1 MKVGIA
7 TIVALVNNGLLNT
20 TEHDVP
26 VADAYK
32 ASKFRREL
40 KKAFDEVV
48 EREKALAETAGLDL
62 NGMDKA
68 SEEAK
73 AKAKFQDLRAEMF
86 KDEIELNVKPMPY
99 GSFHALAKENRQTP
113 VQIPGADGKS
123 VTINVDPFRNCEDL
137 LEGLLWSAPE
147 EE

>member
-1 MKVGIA
+1 MKVAIS
-7 TIVALVNNGLLNT
+7 TVIALVNNGLLNT

-40 KKAFDEVV
+40 KKAFDEIV
-48 EREKALAETAGLDL
+48 EREKALAETAGIDI
-62 NGMDKA
+62 NEMDKA
-68 SEEAK
+68 SDE

-99 GSFHALAKENRQTP
+99 ESFHALAKENRQTP
-113 VQIPGADGKS
+113 IQLPGAEGK
-123 VTINVDPFRNCEDL
+123 TITVDPFRNCEDI
-137 LEGLLWSAPE
+137 LEGILWVAPE
-147 EE
+147 EEE

>member
-1 MKVGIA
+1 MKVAIS
-7 TIVALVNNGLLNT
+7 TIIALVNNGLLNT

-62 NGMDKA
+62 NEMDKA

-73 AKAKFQDLRAEMF
+73 TKFAELRAEMF
-86 KDEIELNVKPMPY
+86 KDEIEMAVKPMPY
-99 GSFHALAKENRQTP
+99 ESFHALAKENRQTP
-113 VQIPGADGKS
+113 IQVPGAEGK
-123 VTINVDPFRNCEDL
+123 TFTVDPFRNCEDI

-147 EE
+147 DNE

>member
-7 TIVALVNNGLLNT
+7 TIVALVQNGALNT

-62 NGMDKA
+62 NEMDKA
-68 SEEAK
+68 SDE

-86 KDEIELNVKPMPY
+86 KDEMELNVKPMPY
-99 GSFHALAKENRQTP
+99 ESFHALAKENRQTP
-113 VQIPGADGKS
+113 VQLPGADGKS

-147 EE
+147 E

>member
-7 TIVALVNNGLLNT
+7 TIVALVQNGALNT

-40 KKAFDEVV
+40 KKAFDEIV
-48 EREKALAETAGLDL
+48 EREKSLAETAGLDL
-62 NGMDKA
+62 NEMDKA

-73 AKAKFQDLRAEMF
+73 TKFAELRAEMF
-86 KDEIELNVKPMPY
+86 KDEMEMAVKPMPY
-99 GSFHALAKENRQTP
+99 GSFHALAKENRQVP
-113 VQIPGADGKS
+113 VQIPGADGKQAA
-123 VTINVDPFRNCEDL
+123 VYTDPFRACEDL
-137 LEGLLWSAPE
+137 LEGILWVAPE
-147 EE
+147 DND